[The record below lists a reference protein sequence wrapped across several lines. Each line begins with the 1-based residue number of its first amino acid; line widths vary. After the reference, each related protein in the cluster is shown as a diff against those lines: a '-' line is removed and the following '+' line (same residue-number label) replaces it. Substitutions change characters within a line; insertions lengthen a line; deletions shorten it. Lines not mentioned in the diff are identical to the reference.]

1 MRHNLFVTFVFKNTF
16 KKGQKKHV
24 IKEPNILKFVTKD
37 MQSTEI
43 TLLFIQINPEPVIPD
58 DKDEPGQERLRGGGG
73 DGGRGHRDQGRGP
86 PADTEHNQSRVNLML
101 NTTSVCVVCILLI
114 YHTLHGWD
122 CIHIYFVFQCLSQK
136 TNANNRTVLSVS
148 LLNVLY
154 MKFLHSIITCKLD

>member
-122 CIHIYFVFQCLSQK
+122 CIHIYFVFQCLS
-136 TNANNRTVLSVS
+136 
-148 LLNVLY
+148 
-154 MKFLHSIITCKLD
+154 HS